1 MKDKNVVMVA
11 FLVLALAILL
21 NIATFAVLAEQ
32 GPATDVMEF
41 KRVPVDLAAQA
52 LKAGDIDYYI
62 FGLRPAQ
69 AEALK
74 GDPDIVLYYAP
85 AGLVDIVLNPAP
97 AKEGGLNPLS
107 IREVRLALNY
117 LVDRDYIVN
126 QIYKGFAAPMVTFLS
141 SYDPDFVTIYDIVAK
156 YDFKYDPVT
165 ANNMITQ
172 ALTKAGATKV
182 GGKWYYGGKPIVLNF
197 IIRIEDERREIGDAF
212 ASALESMGFT
222 VNRLYM
228 AFGQAI
234 PIVYG
239 TDPAEHQW
247 DLYTEGWGKGAPEKY
262 DYSTINQFGAPW
274 AGYMPGWQ
282 ESGYWQYQNA
292 TIDDLGKKIFMGNFT
307 SKEERDRLYRTAT
320 EMIFQDPFTSLNP
333 YMTIGQII
341 EEPLIIHGFDEKGRE
356 GRIFRALEDVRL
368 SPPQDFIKKYPHMLS
383 GGQRQRVGIARCLV
397 LEPTFIV
404 ADEPVSMIDASSRA
418 EILFLMRSL
427 QEKYGMGIMYIT
439 HDIATA
445 KFFSDRIAIMYAG
458 KIVEL
463 GETRKVLKN
472 TLHPYTAALIE
483 AVPDLDPKNRFKV
496 RRVVPGEPPSPIN
509 PPLGCRFHPRCEF
522 KIQGLCDVKEPPEV
536 VFEKDHFV
544 KCWLHAENVRRG
556 V

>member
-1 MKDKNVVMVA
+1 VAEMTDLLLELQGIKTYFYVRKGLFKTLTVKAVDGVSLSVRKGETVAVVGESGSGKTT
-11 FLVLALAILL
+11 LGK
-21 NIATFAVLAEQ
+21 T
-32 GPATDVMEF
+32 
-41 KRVPVDLAAQA
+41 A
-52 LKAGDIDYYI
+52 LKLVTPVSGKIIFEGKDITNLHEKDLKW
-62 FGLRPAQ
+62 FRRKAQ
-69 AEALK
+69 
-74 GDPDIVLYYAP
+74 
-85 AGLVDIVLNPAP
+85 
-97 AKEGGLNPLS
+97 
-107 IREVRLALNY
+107 
-117 LVDRDYIVN
+117 
-126 QIYKGFAAPMVTFLS
+126 
-141 SYDPDFVTIYDIVAK
+141 
-156 YDFKYDPVT
+156 
-165 ANNMITQ
+165 
-172 ALTKAGATKV
+172 
-182 GGKWYYGGKPIVLNF
+182 
-197 IIRIEDERREIGDAF
+197 
-212 ASALESMGFT
+212 
-222 VNRLYM
+222 
-228 AFGQAI
+228 
-234 PIVYG
+234 
-239 TDPAEHQW
+239 
-247 DLYTEGWGKGAPEKY
+247 
-262 DYSTINQFGAPW
+262 
-274 AGYMPGWQ
+274 
-282 ESGYWQYQNA
+282 
-292 TIDDLGKKIFMGNFT
+292 
-307 SKEERDRLYRTAT
+307 
-320 EMIFQDPFTSLNP
+320 MIFQDPFTSLNP

-341 EEPLIIHGFDEKGRE
+341 EEPLIIHGFDEKERE

-483 AVPDLDPKNRFKV
+483 TVPDLDPKNRFKV

-536 VFEKDHFV
+536 IFEKDHFV